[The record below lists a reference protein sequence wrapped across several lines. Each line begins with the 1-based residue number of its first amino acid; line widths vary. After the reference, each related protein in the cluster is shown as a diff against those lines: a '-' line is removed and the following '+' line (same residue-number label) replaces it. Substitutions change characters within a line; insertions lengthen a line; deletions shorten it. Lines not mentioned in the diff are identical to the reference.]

1 MVSKEIKNLIISTVD
16 LMNLPK
22 KFLDQKIKDMEES
35 SIEDSEENDKYKEN
49 IKPLKS
55 FYQSLSQQI

>member
-1 MVSKEIKNLIISTVD
+1 MG
-16 LMNLPK
+16 LPK

-55 FYQSLSQQI
+55 FYQSLSQRI

>member
-1 MVSKEIKNLIISTVD
+1 MG
-16 LMNLPK
+16 LPK

-35 SIEDSEENDKYKEN
+35 SIKDSEEEVETEENDKYKEN

-55 FYQSLSQQI
+55 FYQSLSQRI